1 MLFWA
6 TDPAGRLLGRSAS
19 GNPPC
24 AAVEPQSALAAAMH
38 HKKEIE
44 MRINVLIALLVVA
57 AGFVGCTVGPNSV
70 RPSVD

>member
-1 MLFWA
+1 
-6 TDPAGRLLGRSAS
+6 
-19 GNPPC
+19 
-24 AAVEPQSALAAAMH
+24 MH